1 MRQQYFGGFSR
12 GRAVGA
18 EIGIRC
24 LCCLAISSNQRMLC
38 TCSAATFKISPERVT
53 QQFAEVRN
61 CKWCAL
67 LRRPDVIRFAAQ
79 VAMRCVDSTH
89 SPNIGTH
96 TMLMP
101 ESSYA

>member
-1 MRQQYFGGFSR
+1 MLPGDFEQPADAVHVFGG
-12 GRAVGA
+12 
-18 EIGIRC
+18 
-24 LCCLAISSNQRMLC
+24 Q
-38 TCSAATFKISPERVT
+38 FKISPERVT
-53 QQFAEVRN
+53 QQLAEVRN

-79 VAMRCVDSTH
+79 VAMRCVDSAH
-89 SPNIGTH
+89 SSNIGTH